1 MSISKRLS
9 SIYFVFHLL
18 LLLCSHH
25 VFSVRPIILM
35 EVNKAPANYVSFDP
49 NKDVNSGGQGGFG
62 RRPEVESC
70 LPKGFRQT
78 SAPSRYVNY
87 DTLGSTL
94 CSSPTSDHR
103 P

>member
-1 MSISKRLS
+1 MVVGFEGLSKRVVG
-9 SIYFVFHLL
+9 FEG
-18 LLLCSHH
+18 
-25 VFSVRPIILM
+25 RAPIILM
-35 EVNKAPANYVSFDP
+35 EVNKAPANYVSFEP
-49 NKDVNSGGQGGFG
+49 NKEVNSGGQGGFG

-94 CSSPTSDHR
+94 CSSPTSDR
-103 P
+103 KP